1 MEFGPGW
8 QLSEAPVAL
17 APPVS
22 IENRS
27 LLWMVVRSHT
37 YYPEHILVYGSG
49 KTRYSII
56 MGSGSFQ
63 TNCYGWIIRWRSKHR
78 TEAGPQVLG
87 LGVLVWT
94 GTWTP

>member
-8 QLSEAPVAL
+8 QLSEALVAL

-37 YYPEHILVYGSG
+37 YYPEHILAYESG
-49 KTRYSII
+49 KTRYSVI
-56 MGSGSFQ
+56 MGFGSFQ
-63 TNCYGWIIRWRSKHR
+63 TDCYGWIIGWRSKLYTKAR
-78 TEAGPQVLG
+78 P
-87 LGVLVWT
+87 
-94 GTWTP
+94 